1 MKLNQSGLVL
11 GGFLVASCT
20 AAAIGGT
27 ATARAVRAWYPTLT
41 KPAWNPPAWLFG
53 PVWTVLYVA
62 MAVAA
67 WLAWRQAG
75 WAGARAALT
84 LFLVQL
90 TLNAAWSVIFF
101 GLRNPGAAFAE
112 IVVLWAAIIGTL
124 VSFWQVSPPAGMLF
138 IPYLAWVSFAAV
150 LNFTIWR
157 LNS

>member
-1 MKLNQSGLVL
+1 MKLNHSGLVL
-11 GGFLVASCT
+11 GGFLVASFT

-27 ATARAVRAWYPTLT
+27 ATARAVRDWYPTLT
-41 KPAWNPPAWLFG
+41 KPGWNPPAWLFG

-75 WAGARAALT
+75 WTGARAALT